1 MSAPEIETARLRLRQ
16 FREDDLDAFAD
27 IYSDPDVVRY
37 LGTGAPAS
45 KDETAEHLSKLIANH
60 WAEKR
65 LGRWAVIDKADGRL
79 IGLCGL
85 RLLEGSPELV
95 YLLSKSYWG
104 RGLAPEAARACLRY
118 AFEELRLERL
128 VAITRPENTAS
139 RRVLDKV
146 GLKYERNA
154 RFYDIDCVFYVI
166 TRDDYKPDDAP
177 YLLKNS
183 DG

>member
-27 IYSDPDVVRY
+27 IYSDPDVVKY
-37 LGTGAPAS
+37 LGTGLPAL
-45 KDETAEHLSKLIANH
+45 KEETAQHLSNLITNH
-60 WAEKR
+60 WEQKR

-85 RLLEGSPELV
+85 RLLEGAPELV
-95 YLLSKSYWG
+95 YLMSKPYWG

-118 AFEELRLERL
+118 AFEELQLERV
-128 VAITRPENTAS
+128 VAITRPENAAS
-139 RRVLDKV
+139 RRVLDKL
-146 GLKYERNA
+146 GLQYERDA
-154 RFYDIDCVFYVI
+154 RFYDIDCVLYAI
-166 TRDDYKPDDAP
+166 TRDEYKPDDAP